1 MNGRFEFRCPKCGKP
16 LHGLTLD
23 YTCEWL
29 CSECAEDKT
38 DMLHCERG
46 CKVRAVDL
54 DAGMKGD
61 SQQAH
66 KHLTKGQVY
75 EVESLNVGGWCS
87 KVELK
92 ELPGIHFNTVHFIRC
107 E

>member
-1 MNGRFEFRCPKCGKP
+1 MNGRLEFHCPKCGKP
-16 LHGLTLD
+16 LNGLTLD
-23 YTCEWL
+23 YKYEWL
-29 CSECAEDKT
+29 CSECTEDKT

-46 CKVRAVDL
+46 CKVRAVNL
-54 DAGMKGD
+54 DAGMECD
-61 SQQAH
+61 SQRAH
-66 KHLTKGQVY
+66 KHLTEGQVY

-92 ELPGIHFNTVHFIRC
+92 ELPGICFNTVHFIRC